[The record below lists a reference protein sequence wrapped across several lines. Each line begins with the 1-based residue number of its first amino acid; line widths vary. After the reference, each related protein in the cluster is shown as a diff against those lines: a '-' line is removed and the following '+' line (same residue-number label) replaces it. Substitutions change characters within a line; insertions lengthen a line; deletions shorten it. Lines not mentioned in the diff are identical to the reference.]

1 MIFLNKYS
9 VELYSMELYSMKLL
23 SVELRLLRLC
33 SNSNLHSH
41 NTLFWLKNLLTKCYR
56 NEGLG
61 LVWDRI
67 VVVLDAP
74 IYQYCM
80 TRKEKDGVWKPNNFF
95 HLKVWCFKGKKGS
108 PFLINLIDICLRL
121 PCLLFMTKNIYN

>member
-74 IYQYCM
+74 YLSVLHDEEGKGWCM
-80 TRKEKDGVWKPNNFF
+80 ETKQLLPSQGVMF
-95 HLKVWCFKGKKGS
+95 
-108 PFLINLIDICLRL
+108 
-121 PCLLFMTKNIYN
+121 